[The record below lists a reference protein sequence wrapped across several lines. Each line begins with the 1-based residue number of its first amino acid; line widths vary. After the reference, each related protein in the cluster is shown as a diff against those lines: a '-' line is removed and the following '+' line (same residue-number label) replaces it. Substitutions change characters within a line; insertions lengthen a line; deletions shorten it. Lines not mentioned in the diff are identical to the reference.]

1 MLALD
6 KIRFEGHGTLA
17 SIVNPS
23 APFILDDLGGL

>member
-6 KIRFEGHGTLA
+6 KIRLDGHGTFA

-23 APFILDDLGGL
+23 APLILDDLGGL